1 MDAAVK
7 VRRFKAA
14 GPATRVEPALD
25 LEHLRRFTLGDQSL
39 EHEILGLFIKQAPI
53 TLAALEAAVADRDWK
68 IAAHTLKGSARAVGA
83 WRVAQLAERAEGMSR
98 GRNPAGCETAVR
110 QLSDALT
117 EASAFIA
124 EPNPAD

>member
-1 MDAAVK
+1 MEASAK
-7 VRRFKAA
+7 VRRIKPAGAA
-14 GPATRVEPALD
+14 TQVEPALD

-39 EHEILGLFIKQAPI
+39 EFEILRLFIKQAPV
-53 TLAALEAAVADRDWK
+53 TLSALQAAVADRDWK

-83 WRVAQLAERAEGMSR
+83 WRVARLAEAAEAMSR
-98 GRNPAGCETAVR
+98 RRNPADCDVAVR

-124 EPNPAD
+124 ALNPAA